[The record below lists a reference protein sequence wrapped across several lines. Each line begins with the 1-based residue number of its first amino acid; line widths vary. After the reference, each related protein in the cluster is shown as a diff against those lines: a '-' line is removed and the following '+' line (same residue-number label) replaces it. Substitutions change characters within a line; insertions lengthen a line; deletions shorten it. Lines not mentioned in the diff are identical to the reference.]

1 MSGDIEAASRM
12 VRDDF
17 SIPGHSRRIWDK
29 VTYFAGAAIKARF
42 IRAFRILRQWVDG
55 DDVSTICELDNESRM
70 APQQWQ

>member
-1 MSGDIEAASRM
+1 MSTGSQCGVEM
-12 VRDDF
+12 
-17 SIPGHSRRIWDK
+17 
-29 VTYFAGAAIKARF
+29 TLTF